1 MSIPKEQYGSRVL
14 YCSAVL
20 TSHFFL
26 LHLTGTENGPIV
38 DANWTS
44 PSRSSLI
51 CRDQI
56 IYLTL
61 NLLEDEDL
69 NRVCERR

>member
-1 MSIPKEQYGSRVL
+1 MITHYYQPKPTTIHSTL
-14 YCSAVL
+14 L
-20 TSHFFL
+20 TSHFFMV
-26 LHLTGTENGPIV
+26 HLTGTEKGPAA

-56 IYLTL
+56 
-61 NLLEDEDL
+61 
-69 NRVCERR
+69 V